1 MIVAENVIDIAF
13 PVALAGLTVSS
24 FCFKISFTLTIQS
37 GFTILDP
44 NFDHGVYMSVRH
56 VLPDLYFIFMD
67 YWFVKFMSNF
77 HDKVSSFISL
87 KPRLSIFGTYIDH
100 GEYWSVSHISPAFE
114 FDLFFMVYWFYSI
127 YIKILWFG
135 QFPYNLGS
143 LYLVHTCIIESRCQQ
158 GIDVTEFFTNTLT
171 LHI

>member
-1 MIVAENVIDIAF
+1 MIVTENVIGIAF
-13 PVALAGLTVSS
+13 TVALAGLTVSS
-24 FCFKISFTLTIQS
+24 FCFRISFTLTIQS

-100 GEYWSVSHISPAFE
+100 GEYWSVSHIITCLWVWSLLHGLLI
-114 FDLFFMVYWFYSI
+114 LFNIHKDFVIRSVSI
-127 YIKILWFG
+127 QPRFTIFG
-135 QFPYNLGS
+135 P
-143 LYLVHTCIIESRCQQ
+143 HMHHWE
-158 GIDVTEFFTNTLT
+158 
-171 LHI
+171 